1 MDSKNLSIE
10 VFKTTE
16 ILYRDIKDNPSLPLV
31 LSNFRINSGETP
43 ISIANC
49 SCVILLS
56 FLYLITLYATT
67 SIILLLKTKSLLNFV
82 IKSPKLIVHFFNIFL
97 CKVQLYIFSFLIY
110 NINNEFINQKE
121 LSQIIGKNIKKY
133 RTSTFIDGKKL
144 TQEKLAEAINVSVSL
159 ISNLESSKSNKGISI
174 INLYKISVVLNTPIS
189 KFFEVSNEYKK

>member
-1 MDSKNLSIE
+1 M
-10 VFKTTE
+10 
-16 ILYRDIKDNPSLPLV
+16 
-31 LSNFRINSGETP
+31 
-43 ISIANC
+43 
-49 SCVILLS
+49 
-56 FLYLITLYATT
+56 
-67 SIILLLKTKSLLNFV
+67 
-82 IKSPKLIVHFFNIFL
+82 
-97 CKVQLYIFSFLIY
+97 
-110 NINNEFINQKE
+110 NQKE